1 VTGEHIHIHVH
12 TENLQA
18 LLEEMKMKQA
28 ELAELLLGLKT
39 QLEKVKTEVQTK
51 LDELATLILNQNTIN
66 PEVEV
71 ALQALRSVVDG
82 VDALVPDAAA
92 PAPSP
97 APNPDGLVQEA

>member
-1 VTGEHIHIHVH
+1 
-12 TENLQA
+12 
-18 LLEEMKMKQA
+18 LEEMKMKQA